1 MQDFFATAN
10 SWVGKRFFV
19 LVLSALISGIA
30 FGPFQIPHLG
40 EIVIGLFAYSTF
52 VTALESSLGQF
63 FKILRRPWIPIWI
76 LILIHIITP
85 FIAWLVGL
93 TFYPG
98 DPYTRLGYLISASI
112 PIGVT
117 SILWTSMTSGN
128 VPLSLVAVT
137 LDTLIVPM
145 LLPLFIKLVAGQTV
159 QLDYAKMAQE
169 LFWMITLPSVAG
181 MLINDATKGRIAKLS
196 KNAGGLTSKLCF
208 LIVIFLNASVIAPEI
223 HFNLQILKATLT
235 TGFMVITGYLIGYAG
250 SRLIKECP
258 RSTSLT
264 MVYNVG
270 LRNIS
275 FGMVLALTYFPP
287 PVAVPITL
295 FMLYQQPIAA
305 LVPQVFTWFDRRN
318 AQEDR

>member
-1 MQDFFATAN
+1 MQDFFAAAN
-10 SWVGKRFFV
+10 KWVGKRFFAFV
-19 LVLSALISGIA
+19 VSALISGIVL
-30 FGPFQIPHLG
+30 GPFQIQHLG

-63 FKILRRPWIPIWI
+63 VKILRRPWIPIWI
-76 LILIHIITP
+76 LILIHVITP
-85 FIAWLVGL
+85 FIAWIVGL

-117 SILWTSMTSGN
+117 SILWTSMSSGN

-137 LDTLIVPM
+137 LDTLIVPVI
-145 LLPLFIKLVAGQTV
+145 LPVFIKLVAGQTV
-159 QLDYAKMAQE
+159 QLDYAKMAHE
-169 LFWMITLPSVAG
+169 LVWMITLPSIAG
-181 MLINDATKGRIAKLS
+181 MLINDATKGRILDYS
-196 KNAGGLTSKLCF
+196 KNIGGLTSKLCF

-235 TGFMVITGYLIGYAG
+235 TGFMVITGYFIGYAG

-258 RSTSLT
+258 RETSLT

-287 PVAVPITL
+287 AVAIPITL

-305 LVPQVFTWFDRRN
+305 IIPQVFAWADRRN
-318 AQEDR
+318 VQEDR